1 MSTAV
6 DAVRGEEAVKSALEE
21 ATADLLAE
29 LGPRAL
35 SLREVARRAGV
46 NHGQVHHYFGSKRSL
61 LVAGM
66 RKLAREHY
74 RIMMERSGGNPI
86 PPALSIAE
94 DRRYWRAVC
103 HVVME
108 GDLELARV
116 EIDEGVSVPRRAL
129 EFIQERRGISP
140 DDLDFKARFAAVV
153 ALQLG
158 WAALEEFV
166 FLIADVRD
174 ADRDE
179 VRERV
184 RELVSDFDRDRS

>member
-6 DAVRGEEAVKSALEE
+6 DGVRGEEAVKSALAD

-66 RKLAREHY
+66 RKLALEHY
-74 RIMMERSGGNPI
+74 RIMMERSGGTPI
-86 PPALSIAE
+86 SPALSIAE

-116 EIDEGVSVPRRAL
+116 EIDEGVSGPRHAL
-129 EFIQERRGISP
+129 EFIRERRGISP

-166 FLIADVRD
+166 FLVADVRD
-174 ADRDE
+174 EDRDE

-184 RELVSDFDRDRS
+184 RELVADFDRN